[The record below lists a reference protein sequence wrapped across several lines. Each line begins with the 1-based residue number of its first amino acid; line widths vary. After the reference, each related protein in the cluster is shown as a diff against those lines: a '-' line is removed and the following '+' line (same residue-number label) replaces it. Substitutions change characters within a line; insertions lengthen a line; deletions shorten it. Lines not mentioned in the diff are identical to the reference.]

1 MRPHGHHV
9 KNWAKGLGV
18 AVLTALA
25 IGIPS
30 DVIDTGL
37 FSRMVPV
44 RSWEYVALPVVA
56 VLAGVWAAIPRLAV
70 RTRANAGVL
79 GSLTGALFAVACP
92 VCNKIILAL
101 LGASGALTIWAPV
114 QPVLAVVSVLALA
127 AAVVVRWRQRCDGE
141 SCVGPEP
148 DASYERAER
157 TPSA

>member
-1 MRPHGHHV
+1 MQPHGHHAR
-9 KNWAKGLGV
+9 NWAKGLGV

-56 VLAGVWAAIPRLAV
+56 VLAGVWAAIPRRAV

-101 LGASGALTIWAPV
+101 LGASGALSIWAPV
-114 QPVLAVVSVLALA
+114 QPVLAVVSVLALV
-127 AAVVVRWRQRCDGE
+127 AAVVVRWRQRCDGVSCAVAE
-141 SCVGPEP
+141 S
-148 DASYERAER
+148 DASYESAER